1 MRMNEAQSQL
11 VAYAE
16 QAANV
21 IDKYSDLLDEDQL
34 RALPLVGY
42 GASYDKVAKQLG
54 LGKQT
59 VLQWY
64 RADPNFRNAVIEFKS
79 NAQGYHRSMLNQSM
93 VLAWDRIFEYVST
106 EYDTADKDNRTLQ
119 VQIIKSLL
127 AELGMKQAPVVI
139 QNNINGG
146 QQNVTEE
153 SIDIIARRLHEI
165 QTNTVDAEYKLL
177 ETIEDDSTEMK
188 YIMHKDSQVGVI
200 NKRDDGRLQCHICG
214 DWSLDLTVH
223 IRAEHNMSPARYR
236 NIYQLGD
243 QKFYFET
250 PQEVTDSVVQ
260 ELVEMNLNEQSDTEY
275 NVSVDVT

>member
-1 MRMNEAQSQL
+1 MENKDMQL

-21 IDKYSDLLDEDQL
+21 IDKFSDLLDEDQL

-42 GASYDKVAKQLG
+42 GMSYDRVAKQLG

-93 VLAWDRIFEYVST
+93 VIAWDRIFEYVST
-106 EYDTADKDNRTLQ
+106 EYDTDDKDNRTLQ

-127 AELGMKQAPVVI
+127 SELGMKQSPVVI
-139 QNNINGG
+139 NNNVGGG

-165 QTNTVDAEYKLL
+165 QTGTIDAEYQIL
-177 ETIEDDSTEMK
+177 ETDEDDSAEMK
-188 YIMHKDSQVGVI
+188 YLMHKDAQVGII
-200 NKRDDGRLQCHICG
+200 NTRDDGRMQCHICG

-223 IRAEHNMSPARYR
+223 IRTEHNMSPARYR

-250 PQEVTDSVVQ
+250 PQEVADSVVQ
-260 ELVEMNLNEQSDTEY
+260 ELVEMNLNEQSNTE
-275 NVSVDVT
+275 